1 MREENGCIM
10 EEKKR
15 GMNMSLPR
23 FSHVTYEQYLIMR
36 QHSDERLEYIDG
48 VVYMTPSPSI
58 QHQLVSSNLH
68 TIFGS
73 YLKGKTCKVF
83 AAPTDI
89 ELVSETCSERKLV
102 IPDLSIIC
110 DQTGFTDTKYV
121 GVPTLIVEILS
132 PSNQAYDLVTK
143 FNLYMEYG
151 VKEYWIVNPMK
162 QAVTVYVLN
171 EERLYEQADIKV
183 SVGAVQ
189 SVCFPGLFVHLEEIF
204 H

>member
-1 MREENGCIM
+1 
-10 EEKKR
+10 
-15 GMNMSLPR
+15 MSLPR

-48 VVYMTPSPSI
+48 VVYMTSSPSI

-183 SVGAVQ
+183 SVGTVQ